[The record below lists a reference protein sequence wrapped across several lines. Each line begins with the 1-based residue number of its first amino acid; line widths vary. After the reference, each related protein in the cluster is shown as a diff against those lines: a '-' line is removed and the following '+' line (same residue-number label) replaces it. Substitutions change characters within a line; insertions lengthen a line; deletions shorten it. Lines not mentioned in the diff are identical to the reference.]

1 VSNRDITARK
11 RAEMEILERNQK
23 ENILIQTIHNM
34 QIDIARDLHDTI
46 GQNVS
51 YLRMKLDYL
60 SEIDMHTQDEIKAE
74 IENMFKVADESY
86 DLIRGT
92 LSVLQAGDSEEPL
105 SVFTRYANQVA
116 ERSSFEVT
124 FANQGTAKPLSSYK
138 MRQLFFIF
146 REALSNIE
154 KYARADQVLVEFK
167 WDKNTVNLEI
177 TDNGIGFDRD
187 AVHPNDHY
195 GLNFMLERA
204 HLVDG
209 SFLIQSEV
217 GKGTKITVHVPCL
230 DELLIT
236 L

>member
-1 VSNRDITARK
+1 
-11 RAEMEILERNQK
+11 
-23 ENILIQTIHNM
+23 
-34 QIDIARDLHDTI
+34 
-46 GQNVS
+46 
-51 YLRMKLDYL
+51 
-60 SEIDMHTQDEIKAE
+60 
-74 IENMFKVADESY
+74 
-86 DLIRGT
+86 
-92 LSVLQAGDSEEPL
+92 
-105 SVFTRYANQVA
+105 
-116 ERSSFEVT
+116 
-124 FANQGTAKPLSSYK
+124 

-154 KYARADQVLVEFK
+154 KYAHADQVLVEFK
-167 WDKNTVNLEI
+167 WDKNTLNLEI

-195 GLNFMLERA
+195 GLNFMQERA

-236 L
+236 LQTQPH